1 MPAVLA
7 MITPFKSI
15 RPPQLIK
22 QPPQPQQP
30 QQPTELTQ
38 SMINKHLM
46 RARFTMHNLYDVA
59 KKGCSSCGK

>member
-7 MITPFKSI
+7 MMTPFKSI
-15 RPPQLIK
+15 RPPQSIK
-22 QPPQPQQP
+22 QPLHPP
-30 QQPTELTQ
+30 QPTELTQ

-46 RARFTMHNLYDVA
+46 RARFTMHNLYNVA